1 MILMWEDKVNSLK
14 SFLLLSNLSPSSS
27 PKKHRN
33 IHIHKQLKKELGNS
47 TINIISIKLY
57 LQKVKNT
64 PICCIWQHFP
74 PLLLIYNDQ
83 LNK

>member
-14 SFLLLSNLSPSSS
+14 SFLLSPSSS
-27 PKKHRN
+27 PQKHRN

-57 LQKVKNT
+57 LQKVTNT

-74 PLLLIYNDQ
+74 PLLLIYND
-83 LNK
+83 